1 MASIKELF
9 LTNVAQVVSNPSAL
23 VLERA
28 EGLYLYD
35 PDGKAYLDFI
45 SGISV
50 SNIGHSHPKVVE
62 AVQKQAA
69 SYMHLQVYGEFAVG
83 PQAKL
88 ATKLLSKLDPSF
100 GSVYFTNS
108 GAEAIEG
115 ALKVAKRFTGRTEL
129 ISFKNA
135 YHGSTHGALSI
146 QGSEEFKQGYYPL
159 LPDTRILDY
168 SDFDQLNQ
176 ITTRTAAVVV
186 EAVQAEAGYILPAP
200 GYLKALRARTAEVG
214 ALLILDEIQT
224 GMGRTG
230 TCFAHEAEEIIPDI
244 MCLAKGF
251 GGGMPLGAFVA
262 PKHIMDSIKE
272 NPILGHITTFGGH
285 PVSCAASLA
294 AFEVLEENIQWI
306 DSVPEKSALIEAK
319 MKHPL
324 IEKVSGKGLMYCI
337 TMHTSLD
344 VGQLIAL
351 LESNGII
358 TDYFL
363 FAGNAFRI
371 TPPLPITMEIL
382 DEALQTILDCIDQL
396 APA

>member
-9 LTNVAQVVSNPSAL
+9 LSNVAQVVDNPSAL
-23 VLERA
+23 VVERA
-28 EGLYLYD
+28 EGVYLYD
-35 PDGKAYLDFI
+35 AENKPYLDLI

-50 SNIGHSHPKVVE
+50 SNIGHCHPKVVH
-62 AVQKQAA
+62 AVQDQVAK
-69 SYMHLQVYGEFAVG
+69 YMHLQVYGEFAVS

-88 ATKLLSKLDPSF
+88 ATKLLSKLNPCM

-129 ISFKNA
+129 ISFKDA

-159 LPDTRILDY
+159 LPDTKILNYNKLDE
-168 SDFDQLNQ
+168 LKA
-176 ITTRTAAVVV
+176 ITKRTAAVVV
-186 EAVQAEAGYILPAP
+186 EAIQAEAGYIVPDP
-200 GYLKALRARTAEVG
+200 GYLLALRARTREVG

-230 TCFAHEAEEIIPDI
+230 NWFAHLDEGFCPDI
-244 MCLAKGF
+244 MTLAKGF

-262 PKHIMDSIKE
+262 PKHIMDVIKE

-294 AFEVLEENIQWI
+294 AFEVLEENPEWMKEI
-306 DSVPEKSALIEAK
+306 PEKSAIIEAI
-319 MKHPL
+319 MQHEL
-324 IEKVSGKGLMYCI
+324 ITKVSGKGLMYCI
-337 TMHTSLD
+337 TMND
-344 VGQLIAL
+344 QFPVGNLIST
-351 LESNGII
+351 LEDRGII

-371 TPPLPITMEIL
+371 TPPLSITT
-382 DEALQTILDCIDQL
+382 DELRTGLNTIIQTINDIR
-396 APA
+396 A